1 MKRQSEIFQ
10 PAPKLLMFEI
20 CQEHHFRGRTSI
32 FSAFMNMSPNLA
44 KTDTSSYIVSVN
56 LLRIKSATSKNCG
69 NVTPV
74 PVCRSRN
81 GVSWA
86 FFWHILG
93 AALKKK
99 VDLLGI
105 KL

>member
-1 MKRQSEIFQ
+1 MC
-10 PAPKLLMFEI
+10 L
-20 CQEHHFRGRTSI
+20 
-32 FSAFMNMSPNLA
+32 NLA
-44 KTDTSSYIVSVN
+44 KTDTSSYIVSVI

-86 FFWHILG
+86 FFWHVLG
-93 AALKKK
+93 VALKKK
-99 VDLLGI
+99 KKMDLLGI
-105 KL
+105 SYRLHVFWGKSFTEDH